1 MTALTRSHRL
11 DDARA
16 IARLLLAVAPDEC
29 SAGLLAI
36 LRLLDA
42 AEAETA
48 GSAQR
53 VAAVYCRRPRKS

>member
-1 MTALTRSHRL
+1 MYPLTLSHRL

-29 SAGLLAI
+29 AAGLTAI

-42 AEAETA
+42 AENSAAEAIATLA
-48 GSAQR
+48 T
-53 VAAVYCRRPRKS
+53 VNK